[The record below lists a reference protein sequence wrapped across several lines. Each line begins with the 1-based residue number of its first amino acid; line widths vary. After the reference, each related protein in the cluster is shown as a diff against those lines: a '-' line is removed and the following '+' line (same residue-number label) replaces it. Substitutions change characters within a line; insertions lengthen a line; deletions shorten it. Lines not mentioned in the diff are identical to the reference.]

1 MRNVFS
7 RALLVT
13 SIAVGAMHPGVVWA
27 QDPKLVQT
35 NLVSDIAN
43 LAKITDPELANP
55 WGVSH
60 SPTTPFWVS
69 NQGRTPPLSTTSPT
83 RQMSRK

>member
-1 MRNVFS
+1 MRNLFLGTSFS
-7 RALLVT
+7 AALF
-13 SIAVGAMHPGVVWA
+13 VGTLNLAALPAKSAGF
-27 QDPKLVQT
+27 VQT

>member
-1 MRNVFS
+1 MRTVFS
-7 RALLVT
+7 KVLLVT
-13 SIAVGAMHPGVVWA
+13 SAVVGALYGGA
-27 QDPKLVQT
+27 LRAEDAKLVQT

-69 NQGRTPPLSTTSPT
+69 NQGRTPPLSTSSPT